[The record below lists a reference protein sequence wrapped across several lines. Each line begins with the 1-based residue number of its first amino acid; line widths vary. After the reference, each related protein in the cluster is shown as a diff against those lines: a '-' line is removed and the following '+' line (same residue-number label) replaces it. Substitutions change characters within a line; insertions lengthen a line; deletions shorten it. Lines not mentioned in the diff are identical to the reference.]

1 MNGSLARAAI
11 RELADKGLIRAVA
24 HHSSQAIYTRA
35 TNVEEEAKADKAKAK
50 GEAKGGKGGKGA
62 KAEKGE
68 KPEKADKADAAAEA

>member
-24 HHSSQAIYTRA
+24 HHSSQSIYTRA

-50 GEAKGGKGGKGA
+50 GEAKGGKGA
-62 KAEKGE
+62 KAEKAV
-68 KPEKADKADAAAEA
+68 KAEKAEKADAAAEA

>member
-62 KAEKGE
+62 KAEKAE
-68 KPEKADKADAAAEA
+68 TAEKADAAAEA